1 MNKGLECKMDDVLE
15 NVSGRTALLA
25 DELLEHQRHFDALQS
40 QALVLL
46 LKLEEGHMTSEA
58 YNRQIGVIRA
68 EAIAMAE
75 LLGTKMDELKRAQQV
90 VAQVSAS
97 LNAK

>member
-1 MNKGLECKMDDVLE
+1 MDDVLE

-25 DELLEHQRHFDALQS
+25 DELLEHQDHFNALQR
-40 QALVLL
+40 QMLILIQQL
-46 LKLEEGHMTSEA
+46 HEGKLTPEM
-58 YNRQIGVIRA
+58 YNQQLSVIRA

-90 VAQVSAS
+90 MAQVSAS